1 MSQTVQLTV
10 PMPARLA
17 KLRFPKA
24 LDDRL
29 HHLLDEQ
36 GRKGRLTAAERK
48 EAEGLAQMLKTVS
61 SKSDQELN
69 DFGARA
75 RDFVV
80 NNKNYT
86 IQGKRIL
93 EFIHTL

>member
-36 GRKGRLTAAERK
+36 GRHGHLTVAERRDA
-48 EAEGLAQMLKTVS
+48 EALTKMATTLSILKLGAQVKAAKL
-61 SKSDQELN
+61 
-69 DFGARA
+69 
-75 RDFVV
+75 
-80 NNKNYT
+80 
-86 IQGKRIL
+86 
-93 EFIHTL
+93 